1 MKQGSLSKIAA
12 YLIAAFLL
20 VTALHGFQPQQIGV
34 TTIEA
39 VLGELYPA
47 MVLGAQEELS
57 VYVRVEGQDS
67 TVWRGDVIVSESDIT
82 ADNSGTTYHLWDPT
96 ALGALDEA
104 SNHKER
110 FQYYVTDQYGA
121 LFVSSVDGEE
131 SRGASGWMYRVN
143 YYLPNIGAG
152 QFMLGETIP
161 PNLPH
166 SEALWYY
173 GGSGELPLK
182 ISLDKAEIDVGEQ
195 FTAMVTQY
203 SDATHAWSSCEGATV
218 YIDNEAYPDLTGSDG
233 MVNISI
239 DSEGTFDIFA
249 EKDGCIRSGR
259 IELTVTP
266 RAVTYTLTMEVNGN
280 GSTIPSVGSH
290 TYDAGTVVDI
300 SATPDTGWEFNSWS
314 GDVTNPSSSSTT
326 VTIDA
331 DKSVIANFIEISPV
345 IYTLTLTCEP
355 NGGGSLTL
363 SPTAEGNQYEAG
375 TSVELTATPADG
387 YVFDTWSGDL
397 NGSTNPASVSMDS
410 DKEVIANFVLPASEK
425 PGDSSVSNLNIS
437 PEQVQPNQQ
446 VDITINV
453 ANNGEKVGSYEG
465 ILYVNGQIE
474 ANQTVNISP
483 GSTQTVV
490 FSVTKAIPGTY
501 TVSLG
506 GQQGQFTVVGGQ
518 ASGGGLDI
526 GSTIAIVI
534 IIVLVAALVLVFRR
548 IRKKA

>member
-104 SNHKER
+104 SNHEER

-355 NGGGSLTL
+355 NGEGSLTL

>member
-82 ADNSGTTYHLWDPT
+82 AHNSGTTYHLWDPT

-104 SNHKER
+104 SNHEER
-110 FQYYVTDQYGA
+110 FHYYVTDQYGA
-121 LFVSSVDGEE
+121 LFVSSVDEEE

-166 SEALWYY
+166 SEVLWYY

-300 SATPDTGWEFNSWS
+300 SATPDTGW
-314 GDVTNPSSSSTT
+314 
-326 VTIDA
+326 
-331 DKSVIANFIEISPV
+331 
-345 IYTLTLTCEP
+345 
-355 NGGGSLTL
+355 
-363 SPTAEGNQYEAG
+363 
-375 TSVELTATPADG
+375 
-387 YVFDTWSGDL
+387 
-397 NGSTNPASVSMDS
+397 
-410 DKEVIANFVLPASEK
+410 
-425 PGDSSVSNLNIS
+425 
-437 PEQVQPNQQ
+437 
-446 VDITINV
+446 
-453 ANNGEKVGSYEG
+453 
-465 ILYVNGQIE
+465 
-474 ANQTVNISP
+474 
-483 GSTQTVV
+483 
-490 FSVTKAIPGTY
+490 
-501 TVSLG
+501 
-506 GQQGQFTVVGGQ
+506 
-518 ASGGGLDI
+518 
-526 GSTIAIVI
+526 
-534 IIVLVAALVLVFRR
+534 
-548 IRKKA
+548 

>member
-104 SNHKER
+104 SNHEER

-314 GDVTNPSSSSTT
+314 GGVTNPSSSSTT